1 MGLNIY
7 LTVITVLMALAL
19 LRLLWLVRCVRR
31 QLKRARNFVI
41 RSPACQPNPSAWR
54 ADQTTIAWLGHATLL
69 INLRGKQILTD
80 PVFSEVV
87 GPHLPWGTQIGP
99 RRLVHC
105 PLQPEQLPP
114 LDLIVQSHAHMDHLD
129 TASWKRLPV
138 GPAVVMAA
146 QNQRYIRRLGFGP
159 ITEMQ
164 WGQSATVAGVQTTAV
179 EVNHW
184 GERFPWSRDHGY
196 NAYLLERQGVTILF
210 GGDTA
215 YTQSFRR
222 ACVGRKIQVAILP
235 IGGYQPYIRSHA
247 SPEQAWQMFLE
258 LGAEYLIPIH
268 HQTFILSA
276 EPPAEPLQRLL
287 AAAGPAADKI
297 VIREVGATFVVP
309 AGEGHSAAVQFPGLT
324 GAPPVR

>member
-7 LTVITVLMALAL
+7 LTVITVLLASAL
-19 LRLLWLVRCVRR
+19 LRLLWLLAQVRR
-31 QLKRARNFVI
+31 QLKRARGVVMQ
-41 RSPACQPNPSAWR
+41 SPTCQPTPREWR
-54 ADQTTIAWLGHATLL
+54 ADQTTIAWLGHSTLL
-69 INLRGKQILTD
+69 INLQGKYILTD
-80 PVFSEVV
+80 PVFSEIV
-87 GPHLPWGTQIGP
+87 GLHLPWGQKIGP
-99 RRLVHC
+99 RRLIDC

-146 QNQRYIRRLGFGP
+146 RNRRYIRRLGFGP
-159 ITEMQ
+159 ITELE
-164 WGQSATVAGVQTTAV
+164 WGESAAVAGVQTTAV

-196 NAYLLERQGVTILF
+196 NAYLLERAGAAILF

-215 YTQSFRR
+215 YTAAFGS
-222 ACVGRKIQVAILP
+222 ACAGRKIQVAVLP

-258 LGAEYLIPIH
+258 MGADYLIPMH

-287 AAAGPAADKI
+287 AVAGKAADKI
-297 VIREVGATFVVP
+297 VIRAVGETFVVP
-309 AGEGHSAAVQFPGLT
+309 VG
-324 GAPPVR
+324 

>member
-1 MGLNIY
+1 MWLNIY
-7 LTVITVLMALAL
+7 LIVITSLLTIAL
-19 LRLLWLVRCVRR
+19 LRLLWLVSRVRR
-31 QLKRARNFVI
+31 QLKRARGFPVM
-41 RSPACQPNPSAWR
+41 SPGSRPTPYEWR
-54 ADQTTIAWLGHATLL
+54 TDQTTIAWLGHSTLL
-69 INLRGKQILTD
+69 INLRGKLILTD
-80 PVFSEVV
+80 PVFSEIV
-87 GPHLPWGTQIGP
+87 GLHLPWGTKMGP
-99 RRLVHC
+99 RRLIHC
-105 PLQPEQLPP
+105 PLEPEQLPP

-146 QNQRYIRRLGFGP
+146 RNQRYIRRLGFAP
-159 ITEMQ
+159 ITELE
-164 WGQSATVAGVQTTAV
+164 WGESTTAGGVQTTAV

-196 NAYLLERQGVTILF
+196 NAYLLERDGVTILF

-215 YTQSFRR
+215 YTAAFSR
-222 ACVGRKIQVAILP
+222 ACAGRKIHVAILP

-258 LGAEYLIPIH
+258 LDADYLIPIH
-268 HQTFILSA
+268 HQTFVLSA

-287 AAAGPAADKI
+287 AVAGKAADKI

-309 AGEGHSAAVQFPGLT
+309 TV
-324 GAPPVR
+324 